1 MKIPEIRRRFS
12 ALADDLRE
20 GRKTGPKSPAS
31 VAKKIDILVTELWR
45 RKPRRRLGAPIR
57 TKITPELKREIR
69 AYVKKHPKQD
79 QQEIGNHFNVN
90 PGRISEITQGMRH

>member
-1 MKIPEIRRRFS
+1 MKIPEIRRQFS

-20 GRKTGPKSPAS
+20 GKSPKK
-31 VAKKIDILVTELWR
+31 VANKIDILVTELWR
-45 RKPRRRLGAPIR
+45 RKPRRGLGAPIR

-79 QQEIGNHFNVN
+79 QQEVGNHFNVN
-90 PGRISEITQGMRH
+90 PGRISEIVQGFRR